1 MSHRNS
7 AKRKMPNIV
16 QTSFTKRRKMS
27 HRDSDEVL
35 EKGVKCL
42 SVLKGGKCLTSIL
55 PSFEKMRK
63 MSNIVQT
70 SFH

>member
-1 MSHRNS
+1 
-7 AKRKMPNIV
+7 
-16 QTSFTKRRKMS
+16 MS

-42 SVLKGGKCLTSIL
+42 SVLKGGKCLTS
-55 PSFEKMRK
+55 SFEKMRK